1 MQILKDNI
9 QGLKS
14 AIQTLRETERLMI
27 KANTLAE
34 QVEKARSDFKQIE
47 EELEAAKEEK
57 AILKAEKFA
66 MLKEACEPLA
76 QKITSLLPH
85 GQAEVNME
93 EELFIGWRNKWFSTT
108 DERAKLVPY
117 TGLSG
122 GEKVFFDAALS
133 NALLT
138 GKGQKILVIEAAE
151 EDEVTLAASL
161 NTISKTHPEA
171 QVLVLTCHAP
181 KEIPAPWK
189 VVSLP

>member
-1 MQILKDNI
+1 MELLKDNI

-14 AIQTLRETERLMI
+14 AIQTLRETERLFI
-27 KANTLAE
+27 RANTLSE

-47 EELEAAKEEK
+47 EDLEAAKEEK
-57 AILKAEKFA
+57 ASLKAEKFA

-76 QKITSLLPH
+76 EKITALLPR
-85 GQAEVNME
+85 GVAVVRME
-93 EELFIGWRNKWFSTT
+93 EELFIGMIVDPMSPVT
-108 DERAKLVPY
+108 PY
-117 TGLSG
+117 SGLSG
-122 GEKVFFDAALS
+122 GEKCFFDLALS

-138 GKGQKILVIEAAE
+138 RKGQKILVIEAAE

-161 NTISKTHPEA
+161 ATISKTHPEV

-181 KEIPAPWK
+181 NEIPAPWK